1 MSQEKIANKQ
11 EKIVTMFDDI
21 AKTYDVANRVLSF
34 GVDKGW
40 RKEACNR
47 TFDLYQ
53 NQPIDLILDVACGTG
68 DMCEYWDKIA
78 KERAL
83 TITSITGVDPSVGM
97 LEEAKKKGLNADFI
111 TGEAK
116 ALPTDTQSVDILSIS
131 YGLRNVVDRK
141 EGLSEFHR
149 VLKQEGL
156 LVILEFTKLP
166 KQKLSAKVRDFYMKR
181 ILPTVGGLLSK
192 NFDAYSYLPNS
203 IDDFLTTPKL
213 TQELEEIGFKM
224 EVVKGN
230 SMDISTLFIARK
242 V

>member
-1 MSQEKIANKQ
+1 VNKQ

-34 GVDKGW
+34 GVDKSW
-40 RKEACNR
+40 RKEACNL
-47 TFDLYQ
+47 TFDKYAKQ
-53 NQPIDLILDVACGTG
+53 NLDSILDVACGTG

-78 KERAL
+78 KER
-83 TITSITGVDPSVGM
+83 TIMIDKIVGIDPSVGM

-111 TGEAK
+111 KGEAK
-116 ALPTDTQSVDILSIS
+116 DLPCKEQRADILSIS

-141 EGLSEFHR
+141 EGLTEFHR
-149 VLKQEGL
+149 VLKTGGL

-181 ILPTVGGLLSK
+181 VLPVVGGFLSK
-192 NFDAYSYLPNS
+192 NYNAYNYLPNS
-203 IDDFLTTPKL
+203 IDDFLTTEKL
-213 TQELEEIGFKM
+213 TQELKEVGFKI

>member
-1 MSQEKIANKQ
+1 VNKQ

-34 GVDKGW
+34 GVDKSW
-40 RKEACNR
+40 RKEACNL
-47 TFDLYQ
+47 TFDKYSKQ
-53 NQPIDLILDVACGTG
+53 NLDSILDVACGTG

-78 KERAL
+78 KERS
-83 TITSITGVDPSVGM
+83 IMIDKITGIDPSVGM

-111 TGEAK
+111 KGEAK
-116 ALPTDTQSVDILSIS
+116 DLPCKEHRADILSIS

-141 EGLSEFHR
+141 EGLTEFHR
-149 VLKQEGL
+149 VLKPGGL

-166 KQKLSAKVRDFYMKR
+166 KQKISAKVRDFYMKR
-181 ILPTVGGLLSK
+181 VLPIVGGFLSK
-192 NFDAYSYLPNS
+192 NYNAYNYLPNS
-203 IDDFLTTPKL
+203 IDDFLTTEKL
-213 TQELEEIGFKM
+213 TQELKEVGFEI
-224 EVVKGN
+224 EIVKGN